1 MTLEKARKSNGTS
14 FRKVVF
20 VGIAVALILVVVG
33 SFVLSYSMETLDRQA
48 DKLGAKER
56 PVWNAPFAGYN
67 VSWLEN
73 AWGSLIA
80 GAIGVTLL
88 FAISYGVASLL
99 KRKNRHG

>member
-1 MTLEKARKSNGTS
+1 MTAEKNRKTNSKS
-14 FRKVVF
+14 LRKIVF
-20 VGIAVALILVVVG
+20 VGIAVALIFVLVG
-33 SFVLSYSMETLDRQA
+33 AFVLSYSMETLDKQA
-48 DKLGAKER
+48 DKLGAKEK
-56 PVWNAPFAGYN
+56 PVWNAPFADYN

-88 FAISYGVASLL
+88 FVISYGVASLL